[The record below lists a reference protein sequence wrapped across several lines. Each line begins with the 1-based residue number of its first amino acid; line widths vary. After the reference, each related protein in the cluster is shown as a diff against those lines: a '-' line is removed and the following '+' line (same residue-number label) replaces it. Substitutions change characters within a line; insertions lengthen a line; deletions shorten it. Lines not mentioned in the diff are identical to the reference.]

1 MVSPSTRSTRSRY
14 SSPRQIPF
22 GSVDS
27 TKGQRSAS
35 ASGSGSGGSGNAS
48 GSGSGSGGKSKG
60 NGGGGGNSKSSGT
73 ESQKTFM
80 DRWLEPPVQNKPS
93 FADAGLVRHGV
104 VEGMAPLG
112 TMPKAG
118 FFKKATPAPPP
129 PPESKPFKTTRIVIK
144 RPVAPPAPAPAPAA
158 TTPAPEEDETEDEEE
173 SGNGSIMTGADET
186 GSERMTPAPIF
197 SASTRRPLPVSQTLA
212 TSHGLLVD
220 PRTQLM
226 DAVIEKAV
234 EEAVA
239 HHRYPT
245 AYALKTLYEEDRH
258 NSRFRVIAEKVFTQT
273 ADAGMLEEFARMLH
287 QKKKEA
293 KRKNMGL
300 NYFEGM
306 TAMGQAPPKPQRASY
321 GHLVTLDISAVRRY
335 RDAVEQQRAG
345 SGDVKQEEASHGDGP
360 ERVRQP
366 SFVVQQQS
374 LHQHNQQDLQS
385 RQRLQLQQEQRQ
397 PQHYQ
402 PTYPEPGPHPKPN
415 PEQGPEPKQPE
426 QPVAGPNP
434 ELAPTSEPALEH
446 LPLDPQLLN
455 PPHQQ
460 PPLSPQPPSPPQQEQ
475 KQQAPQPE
483 LVSNPTP
490 RISFTGGK
498 ADKEEQE
505 YKDQQSHSDPPL
517 NLSSSHFERDPEEEG
532 EKKQEQLLALKTS
545 ATTPVLALA
554 PTLAPASRE
563 SEQEQRPPD
572 HEQEAEGK
580 IREIY
585 VRTKHKSPRKPELA
599 RAKMVADGG
608 NGKAKS
614 VSPKKRGRA
623 TSISSSSSLSSARSL
638 SPPADVYDED
648 GLGSS
653 FAISISPSR
662 VSPAPI
668 ISPAAAVDSA
678 ASGAGNGVE
687 GGNRDAVAP
696 HPITVRRRINVR
708 RNRNVSPALPSPA
721 SPTGRQSDSLDPAIG
736 YPYEMPAVVDA
747 PLFPN
752 LNSKKGSKSGVQGVV
767 FPSKVGRIDEN
778 DPKYRLRQ
786 SAKKITAN
794 YNKPFPE
801 SFTRE
806 SYPKEEP
813 SVEVEEVLVCA
824 PLTRPISSAAPE
836 TTTRATSVSAEG
848 RSTRAS
854 RKRSHVELE
863 EQQSSPTAATFPASD
878 VASTAANS
886 RAGTPALRPAKKPRT
901 GLRVKNSPMKKKT
914 SAAGIPRASGERG
927 SPTVTTGNYAKED
940 DNDDYCSSCGGNG
953 QLICCD
959 GCTRS
964 FHFSCVDPPLVQG
977 AMPDEWFCNVC
988 CTTHNP
994 PVFPVY
1000 SGPFAALMEK
1010 LEAKNSSAFALPL
1023 DVREYFEA
1031 VRTGQDGEYE
1041 EIVPLVKPPAK
1052 RKKSDEESGPDF
1064 FRLRDDKGDP
1074 AICHLCQGG
1083 ATARTRAIIP
1093 CSLCGL
1099 FWHLDCLDPPLANP
1113 PVLRTWKCPCHVD
1126 DLLAKVPGQ
1135 LAPAHKFRKIK
1146 GASVI
1151 RPAYGR
1157 AYVNNGYI
1165 EVEPEAS
1172 DDESGWKNVE
1182 TYGKVVRLPAKG
1194 IKLDFLSRVRENRKG
1209 KPIPPLNLSQTTG
1222 AAASVGSSLLNKRSL
1237 EEQQAVY
1244 NLAALSGQGTSGVNT
1259 LVDTLLAQADPSI
1272 ISLMASG
1279 NSDHLANGNLNH
1291 MDQQSLRAMLAQME
1305 KITSQIRSMLE
1316 PVTPMAASQD
1326 QLVSSK
1332 VPSLTNSSQSIT
1344 DGESEKTVRDVEG
1357 TPTVKKELP
1366 SSPAAT
1372 DDVANAKQTKE
1383 PAPPR
1388 RKKRKSNGRK
1398 SADSDAAVLHNS
1410 DIDVDA

>member
-14 SSPRQIPF
+14 SSPRQIPS
-22 GSVDS
+22 GSVDPI
-27 TKGQRSAS
+27 KGQRSAS

-48 GSGSGSGGKSKG
+48 GSGSGAKSKG
-60 NGGGGGNSKSSGT
+60 NGGGGGGCNSKSSGT
-73 ESQKTFM
+73 EGQKTFM

-129 PPESKPFKTTRIVIK
+129 PESKPFKTTRIVIK
-144 RPVAPPAPAPAPAA
+144 RPVAPPAPPAPAPAA

-212 TSHGLLVD
+212 TSHGLMVD

-245 AYALKTLYEEDRH
+245 AYALKTLYEEDRY

-300 NYFEGM
+300 NYFASM

-321 GHLVTLDISAVRRY
+321 GHLVTLDISAVQRY
-335 RDAVEQQRAG
+335 REAVEQRRAG
-345 SGDVKQEEASHGDGP
+345 SGDVKQEEASHEGVP
-360 ERVRQP
+360 ERVRELQQQ

-374 LHQHNQQDLQS
+374 LHQHNQQDLQY
-385 RQRLQLQQEQRQ
+385 RQGLQLQQEQRQ

-415 PEQGPEPKQPE
+415 PEQGPEPE
-426 QPVAGPNP
+426 QPVAGPEP

-460 PPLSPQPPSPPQQEQ
+460 SPPSPQPPSPPQQKQ

-483 LVSNPTP
+483 LVSNPAP

-498 ADKEEQE
+498 PDKEEQE
-505 YKDQQSHSDPPL
+505 YEDQQSHSDPPL
-517 NLSSSHFERDPEEEG
+517 DLSSSHFEQDPEEEG
-532 EKKQEQLLALKTS
+532 EKEQELLLASKTS
-545 ATTPVLALA
+545 ATTPALALA
-554 PTLAPASRE
+554 PALAPASPEPER
-563 SEQEQRPPD
+563 EQRPPD
-572 HEQEAEGK
+572 HEQEAEGE
-580 IREIY
+580 IREVH
-585 VRTKHKSPRKPELA
+585 VRKKHKSPRKSESA
-599 RAKMVADGG
+599 KAKMVANGV

-623 TSISSSSSLSSARSL
+623 SSISSSSSLSSARSL
-638 SPPADVYDED
+638 SPPADVYDGD

-653 FAISISPSR
+653 FAISVSPSR
-662 VSPAPI
+662 ASPAPI

-678 ASGAGNGVE
+678 ASGAGNAVE
-687 GGNRDAVAP
+687 GGNHDAVAP

-736 YPYEMPAVVDA
+736 RPYEMPAVVDA

-813 SVEVEEVLVCA
+813 SVEVEEMLVST
-824 PLTRPISSAAPE
+824 PFTRPMSSAAPE
-836 TTTRATSVSAEG
+836 TTTRATSASAEG

-901 GLRVKNSPMKKKT
+901 GLRVKNS
-914 SAAGIPRASGERG
+914 
-927 SPTVTTGNYAKED
+927 
-940 DNDDYCSSCGGNG
+940 
-953 QLICCD
+953 
-959 GCTRS
+959 
-964 FHFSCVDPPLVQG
+964 
-977 AMPDEWFCNVC
+977 
-988 CTTHNP
+988 
-994 PVFPVY
+994 
-1000 SGPFAALMEK
+1000 
-1010 LEAKNSSAFALPL
+1010 
-1023 DVREYFEA
+1023 
-1031 VRTGQDGEYE
+1031 
-1041 EIVPLVKPPAK
+1041 
-1052 RKKSDEESGPDF
+1052 
-1064 FRLRDDKGDP
+1064 
-1074 AICHLCQGG
+1074 
-1083 ATARTRAIIP
+1083 
-1093 CSLCGL
+1093 
-1099 FWHLDCLDPPLANP
+1099 
-1113 PVLRTWKCPCHVD
+1113 
-1126 DLLAKVPGQ
+1126 
-1135 LAPAHKFRKIK
+1135 
-1146 GASVI
+1146 
-1151 RPAYGR
+1151 
-1157 AYVNNGYI
+1157 
-1165 EVEPEAS
+1165 
-1172 DDESGWKNVE
+1172 
-1182 TYGKVVRLPAKG
+1182 
-1194 IKLDFLSRVRENRKG
+1194 
-1209 KPIPPLNLSQTTG
+1209 
-1222 AAASVGSSLLNKRSL
+1222 
-1237 EEQQAVY
+1237 
-1244 NLAALSGQGTSGVNT
+1244 
-1259 LVDTLLAQADPSI
+1259 
-1272 ISLMASG
+1272 
-1279 NSDHLANGNLNH
+1279 
-1291 MDQQSLRAMLAQME
+1291 
-1305 KITSQIRSMLE
+1305 
-1316 PVTPMAASQD
+1316 
-1326 QLVSSK
+1326 
-1332 VPSLTNSSQSIT
+1332 
-1344 DGESEKTVRDVEG
+1344 
-1357 TPTVKKELP
+1357 
-1366 SSPAAT
+1366 
-1372 DDVANAKQTKE
+1372 
-1383 PAPPR
+1383 
-1388 RKKRKSNGRK
+1388 
-1398 SADSDAAVLHNS
+1398 
-1410 DIDVDA
+1410 

>member
-14 SSPRQIPF
+14 SSPRQIPS
-22 GSVDS
+22 GSVDPI
-27 TKGQRSAS
+27 KGQRSAS
-35 ASGSGSGGSGNAS
+35 ASGSGSGGG

-60 NGGGGGNSKSSGT
+60 NGGGGSDSKSSGI
-73 ESQKTFM
+73 EGQKTFM

-129 PPESKPFKTTRIVIK
+129 PESKPFKTTRIVIK
-144 RPVAPPAPAPAPAA
+144 RNVAPPAPAPAPAA

-197 SASTRRPLPVSQTLA
+197 SASTRRPLPVSQTIA
-212 TSHGLLVD
+212 TSHGLMAD
-220 PRTQLM
+220 TRTQLM
-226 DAVIEKAV
+226 DAVIERAV

-245 AYALKTLYEEDRH
+245 AYALKTLYEEDRY

-300 NYFEGM
+300 NYFESM

-335 RDAVEQQRAG
+335 RDAVEQRRAE
-345 SGDVKQEEASHGDGP
+345 SGDVKQEEASHGGAP
-360 ERVRQP
+360 ERVRQQ

-374 LHQHNQQDLQS
+374 LHQHNQQDLQY
-385 RQRLQLQQEQRQ
+385 RQRLQLQQEQGQ

-446 LPLDPQLLN
+446 LALDPQLLN
-455 PPHQQ
+455 PPHQHS
-460 PPLSPQPPSPPQQEQ
+460 PPSPQPSSLPQQKQ

-483 LVSNPTP
+483 LVSNSAP

-498 ADKEEQE
+498 PDQEEQK

-517 NLSSSHFERDPEEEG
+517 DLSSSHFEQDAEEDGKED
-532 EKKQEQLLALKTS
+532 QEHLLASKTS
-545 ATTPVLALA
+545 ATTPVLAFA
-554 PTLAPASRE
+554 PALAPASPE
-563 SEQEQRPPD
+563 PEQEQRPPD
-572 HEQEAEGK
+572 DEQETEGQT
-580 IREIY
+580 REIH
-585 VRTKHKSPRKPELA
+585 VRKKHRSPRKPESA
-599 RAKMVADGG
+599 RAKMVANGG

-623 TSISSSSSLSSARSL
+623 SSISSSSSLSSARSL
-638 SPPADVYDED
+638 SPPADVYDGD

-668 ISPAAAVDSA
+668 TSPAAAVDSA
-678 ASGAGNGVE
+678 ASGAGDGVE
-687 GGNRDAVAP
+687 GGNHDAVAP

-721 SPTGRQSDSLDPAIG
+721 SPTAGQSDSLDPAIAH
-736 YPYEMPAVVDA
+736 PYEMPAVVDA

-824 PLTRPISSAAPE
+824 PLTRPMSSAAPE
-836 TTTRATSVSAEG
+836 TTTRATSVPAEG

-914 SAAGIPRASGERG
+914 SAAGIPRASGERS

-988 CTTHNP
+988 RAAHNP

-1000 SGPFAALMEK
+1000 SGPFAFLMEK
-1010 LEAKNSSAFALPL
+1010 LDAKNSSAFALPV

-1157 AYVNNGYI
+1157 AYINNGYI

-1209 KPIPPLNLSQTTG
+1209 KPIPPLTLSQTTG
-1222 AAASVGSSLLNKRSL
+1222 TRASVGSSLLNKQSL

-1244 NLAALSGQGTSGVNT
+1244 NLAALSGQGTNGVNT
-1259 LVDTLLAQADPSI
+1259 LVDVLLAQADPSV

-1279 NSDHLANGNLNH
+1279 NSEHLANGNLTH

-1305 KITSQIRSMLE
+1305 KMTSQIRSMLE

-1366 SSPAAT
+1366 PSPAAT

-1398 SADSDAAVLHNS
+1398 SADSDAEVLHNG

>member
-14 SSPRQIPF
+14 SSPRQIPS
-22 GSVDS
+22 GSVDPIR
-27 TKGQRSAS
+27 GQRSAS
-35 ASGSGSGGSGNAS
+35 ASGSGSGGSGGSANAS
-48 GSGSGSGGKSKG
+48 SSGSGSGGKSKG
-60 NGGGGGNSKSSGT
+60 NGGGSGNSKSSGT
-73 ESQKTFM
+73 EGQKTFM

-129 PPESKPFKTTRIVIK
+129 PEPKPFKTTRIVIK
-144 RPVAPPAPAPAPAA
+144 RPLAPPAPAPVPAA

-186 GSERMTPAPIF
+186 GSESMTPGPIF
-197 SASTRRPLPVSQTLA
+197 SASTRRPLPISQTLA
-212 TSHGLLVD
+212 ISHGLIVD
-220 PRTQLM
+220 PRTQML
-226 DAVIEKAV
+226 DTVIERAV

-245 AYALKTLYEEDRH
+245 AYALKTLYDDP
-258 NSRFRVIAEKVFTQT
+258 RFRVVAEKVFTQT
-273 ADAGMLEEFARMLH
+273 ADAGILKEFAEMLH

-300 NYFEGM
+300 NYFENM
-306 TAMGQAPPKPQRASY
+306 TAMGQTPPQPQRASY
-321 GHLVTLDISAVRRY
+321 GHLVKFDISAVRRY

-345 SGDVKQEEASHGDGP
+345 SGDVKQEEEASHEGAP
-360 ERVRQP
+360 ERVRELQQQ
-366 SFVVQQQS
+366 SSVVQQQS
-374 LHQHNQQDLQS
+374 LHQHNQQDLQY

-415 PEQGPEPKQPE
+415 PEQGPQPE
-426 QPVAGPNP
+426 QPVTRPEP
-434 ELAPTSEPALEH
+434 ELAPTSEPALEQ

-460 PPLSPQPPSPPQQEQ
+460 SPLSPQPPSPPQHKQ

-483 LVSNPTP
+483 LVSNPVP
-490 RISFTGGK
+490 RISFRGGK
-498 ADKEEQE
+498 LDKEEQE
-505 YKDQQSHSDPPL
+505 YEDQQSHSDPPL
-517 NLSSSHFERDPEEEG
+517 DLSSSHLEQDPEEEG
-532 EKKQEQLLALKTS
+532 EKEQELLLDSKTS
-545 ATTPVLALA
+545 ATKPALALA
-554 PTLAPASRE
+554 TVLAPASPE
-563 SEQEQRPPD
+563 PEQEQRPPD
-572 HEQEAEGK
+572 HEQEAEGG
-580 IREIY
+580 IREVH
-585 VRTKHKSPRKPELA
+585 VRKKHKSPKKPESA
-599 RAKMVADGG
+599 KAKMVV
-608 NGKAKS
+608 NGVNGTAN
-614 VSPKKRGRA
+614 
-623 TSISSSSSLSSARSL
+623 SISSSSSLSSARSL
-638 SPPADVYDED
+638 SPPADEYDGD
-648 GLGSS
+648 GLGTS
-653 FAISISPSR
+653 FAISATSSR
-662 VSPAPI
+662 ASPAPI
-668 ISPAAAVDSA
+668 VSPPAAAVDYA
-678 ASGAGNGVE
+678 ASGADNGVK
-687 GGNRDAVAP
+687 GGNHDAAAP
-696 HPITVRRRINVR
+696 RPITVRRRINVR
-708 RNRNVSPALPSPA
+708 RKGNVSPALPSPA

-736 YPYEMPAVVDA
+736 RPYEMPAVVDA

-806 SYPKEEP
+806 SYPSEEP
-813 SVEVEEVLVCA
+813 SVEVEEML
-824 PLTRPISSAAPE
+824 
-836 TTTRATSVSAEG
+836 
-848 RSTRAS
+848 
-854 RKRSHVELE
+854 
-863 EQQSSPTAATFPASD
+863 QSSPTAAAFPASD

-886 RAGTPALRPAKKPRT
+886 RAGTPVLRPAKKPRT
-901 GLRVKNSPMKKKT
+901 GLRVKNSLSSLT
-914 SAAGIPRASGERG
+914 AYHE
-927 SPTVTTGNYAKED
+927 VLQD

-964 FHFSCVDPPLVQG
+964 FHFSCVDPPLMQG

-988 CTTHNP
+988 RTAHKP

-1000 SGPFAALMEK
+1000 SGPFASLMEK
-1010 LEAKNSSAFALPL
+1010 LDAKNSSAFALPL

-1052 RKKSDEESGPDF
+1052 KKNDEESGPDF

-1074 AICHLCQGG
+1074 AVCHLCQGG
-1083 ATARTRAIIP
+1083 ASARTRAIIP

-1151 RPAYGR
+1151 RPAYSR
-1157 AYVNNGYI
+1157 AYINNGYI
-1165 EVEPEAS
+1165 EVEPEDS

-1209 KPIPPLNLSQTTG
+1209 KPIPPLNIPQATG
-1222 AAASVGSSLLNKRSL
+1222 TGASVGSSLLNKRSL

-1244 NLAALSGQGTSGVNT
+1244 NLAALSGQGTSGVNI
-1259 LVDTLLAQADPSI
+1259 LVDALLAQADPSV

-1279 NSDHLANGNLNH
+1279 NSDHLAAGKLNH

-1305 KITSQIRSMLE
+1305 KMTNQIKSMLE
-1316 PVTPMAASQD
+1316 PVTPVAASQD

-1344 DGESEKTVRDVEG
+1344 DGESEKTVRDLMT

-1366 SSPAAT
+1366 PSPAAT
-1372 DDVANAKQTKE
+1372 DDVATAKHTKE
-1383 PAPPR
+1383 PGPPR
-1388 RKKRKSNGRK
+1388 RKKRNSNGRK
-1398 SADSDAAVLHNS
+1398 SADSDTAVLQNG
-1410 DIDVDA
+1410 DMDVDA